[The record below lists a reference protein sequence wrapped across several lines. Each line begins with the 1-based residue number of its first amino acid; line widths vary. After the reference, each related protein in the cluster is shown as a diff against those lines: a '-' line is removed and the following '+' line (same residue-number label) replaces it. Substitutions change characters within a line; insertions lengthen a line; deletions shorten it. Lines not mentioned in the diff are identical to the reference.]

1 MKKNEVPE
9 FEKQAFNCPNCTAFS
24 KHDWK
29 TIFINETKGEFLQII
44 PMNTTGKIIE
54 LKLCKCENCG
64 YISFWYNKKL
74 VWPLNTG
81 VEAPLDEMPE
91 DIKELYKEASSIV
104 ELSPKGSCAI
114 LRLALQKL
122 CNRLAEQDEKK
133 KLDEAIKILVSKGL
147 PSTLQ
152 KAMDIVRIV
161 GNEAV
166 HPGEINVDDNK
177 EIAIALFRLMNII
190 VEKVIVEP
198 KEIDDF
204 YSLMP
209 KDKIKGIEN
218 RYKNNN

>member
-9 FEKQAFNCPNCTAFS
+9 FEKKAFNCPNCTAFS
-24 KHDWK
+24 KHEWE
-29 TIFINETKGEFLQII
+29 TIFVNETKGEFTPVI
-44 PMNTTGKIIE
+44 PMNMIGKIIE

-74 VWPLNTG
+74 AWPLNTG

-133 KLDEAIKILVSKGL
+133 KLDETIKILVSKGL

-166 HPGEINVDDNK
+166 HPGKINVDDNK

-198 KEIDDF
+198 KEIDDL

-209 KDKIKGIEN
+209 KGKLKGIEN
-218 RYKNNN
+218 RDKKDE